1 MIEHLTS
8 GEKKQKRTK
17 YFGAELENPELGKCQ
32 EPRNA
37 YHGQTRT
44 VSTDWVI
51 GCISECVPGVYS
63 EIPGSGL

>member
-1 MIEHLTS
+1 MVRKNRKGLSIL
-8 GEKKQKRTK
+8 GQNW
-17 YFGAELENPELGKCQ
+17 ENPGLGKCQ
-32 EPRNA
+32 ESGNA

-51 GCISECVPGVYS
+51 GCISECIPDVHS